1 MAGSLN
7 KKINI
12 YINGK
17 EVQNTIK
24 SLTAEMKKLKAEQAK
39 LPIGSDQYIEHAKKI
54 RQIDG
59 ILREQRRAVTEM
71 GDAWQN
77 TLRTMS
83 RIGNT
88 IGGIRAFGAM
98 VKATGDSIENIVE
111 TAAQLDDAYAKVRK
125 TTGLS
130 KEEVAAL
137 NEAFK
142 QMDTRTARE
151 QLNNLAYQ
159 AGKLGINTREA
170 VEQFVKAS
178 DVINVALGDVLGD
191 DAMITIG
198 KLTEVY
204 RKSSEVFEGKNLE
217 ERMYAIGDAVN
228 ELGKRSTAQE
238 DYIVDFTA
246 RLGGLANQAGMSAA
260 EVMGFASTLSRNM
273 QRVEMSSTAFQKML
287 QNMIKKP
294 AEFASVAGME
304 VEKFAELVGTDLNEA
319 VMKVLEGL
327 SGAGGFQKIVPMF
340 KDMGLDGTR
349 AAQAIST
356 LANNIDQVIEG
367 QAIAQQQM
375 EEGGSMMK
383 EYIKMNSSMEA
394 ELEKVHKRMTDAR
407 EELGK
412 NLYPIGVK
420 ILDLVARG
428 TSGVSDLVTAL
439 KEDAGVRTALIAGIG
454 AYTLGLIRMRG
465 QEMLLLAQQKLKSIA
480 NAKEQKENLQSIVLM
495 QRKRA
500 EKAKNLI
507 ALIQERK
514 AVLQNAIA
522 EELANGATE
531 KSVTVRQKRAALIA
545 LDTRE
550 TALNTVATNANTA
563 AQEAQRAVMASTPWG
578 LIALAITGVVYGLT
592 RLGAESRKTKKEI
605 AVINKRIGEETT
617 EAKLLFG
624 QLEKVE
630 KGSREY
636 KTTLAQLN
644 AMYPDIIAKYRDE
657 EGALTDV
664 AAARQAVIDKIT
676 EQIAAESQLAKMR
689 SIGGEFE
696 AGTKGSAQKI
706 YDYLNGD
713 TAKYSAVMAALP
725 RNYEKELTQEDIK
738 GIYAAVETATG
749 IDLSA
754 VFGWNKLKR
763 AVDGYIHSVNEAY
776 KAQKKWEGIY
786 KGFGVSGE
794 QPSTA
799 AGLDLGGNG
808 GNGGGGGQQPST
820 AADPAEL
827 ERAAKAQAR
836 VLEQMGKLTTQ
847 LEERALSGVEQ
858 KIVEITDKVEAMK
871 KELQEAFGGNLSK
884 EAQNALVDLEAAAF
898 RAKDAAVN
906 RYIAEAVKAVTR
918 EGAKNDS
925 VADNELLREIENAT
939 DRLNGKLDQMDA
951 QRKAWEASAAYMESQ
966 GMTAEAQQLR
976 DLIKQYDTLRQ
987 KKIDAA
993 YVGVN
998 TSWDGTT
1005 LGKKQGANVSAEAE
1019 GIVAGS
1025 GPIARLAGM
1034 SYAKEVQQVLNSYAE
1049 AYTEVTEKITAQE
1062 EKMAAAKAAGVS
1074 DEVLSGMQAELELLN
1089 AQAAGLEELKQKALE
1104 LAEAEAL
1111 RAGLNKIATTFDKLF
1126 DQMAQAW
1133 SGIND
1138 LLDNIGKKQ
1147 LKVAKERK
1155 EEEEALLDEQLNQG
1169 LISQDEYNDKK
1180 AKLQEEYDEKE
1191 KALSLA
1197 QWKRQ
1202 KALNIS
1208 QATMEGALAVL
1219 KALATPPVPN
1229 EVLASIT
1236 GALAG
1241 VQIAA
1246 VASEPA
1252 PYAEGGYVPK
1262 RTYFVAG
1269 EAGEEWVAS
1278 HHLLSD
1284 PRTAPVIEAL
1294 ESYQRGGG
1302 LELPYASMDVAG
1314 MGAAADGL
1322 AASRAERRE
1331 MLAVMKD
1338 LAGYLKD
1345 PANRRAVISRRTEV
1359 MFESNENF
1367 LREAARL

>member
-1 MAGSLN
+1 MAGLN

-24 SLTAEMKKLKAEQAK
+24 SLTAEMKKLRAEQAQ
-39 LPIGSDQYIEHAKKI
+39 LPIGSDKYIEHAKRI

-59 ILREQRRAVTEM
+59 ILKEQRRAITEV

-77 TLRTMS
+77 ALRTMS

-88 IGGIRAFGAM
+88 IGGLRAFGAM
-98 VKATGDSIENIVE
+98 VKATGDSINNIVE

-137 NEAFK
+137 NESFK
-142 QMDTRTARE
+142 RMDTRTARE

-204 RKSSEVFEGKNLE
+204 RKSTEVFEGKSLE

-304 VEKFAELVGTDLNEA
+304 VQKFTELVSTDLNEA

-327 SGAGGFQKIVPMF
+327 SGAGGFAKIVPMF

-375 EEGGSMMK
+375 EEGGSMMQ

-394 ELEKVHKRMTDAR
+394 EREKVQKRMVDAR

-420 ILDLVARG
+420 ILGLVASG
-428 TSGVSDLVTAL
+428 TTAISDIITAL
-439 KEDAGVRTALIAGIG
+439 KEDAGVRAALLTGIV
-454 AYTLGLIRMRG
+454 AYTAGLVRMHG
-465 QEMLLLAQQKLKSIA
+465 QEVLLLAQQKLKSIA
-480 NAKEQKENLQSIVLM
+480 TTREQKDTLKLIVSKNRERAERAKNLVAMIAERKAELEAAIATEIANGASEKSVGVR
-495 QRKRA
+495 RKRA
-500 EKAKNLI
+500 
-507 ALIQERK
+507 
-514 AVLQNAIA
+514 AI
-522 EELANGATE
+522 
-531 KSVTVRQKRAALIA
+531 VA
-545 LDTRE
+545 LDTRAE
-550 TALNTVATNANTA
+550 NLNTVATNANTV
-563 AQEAQRAVMASTPWG
+563 AQEAQKRVMASTPWG
-578 LIALAITGVVYGLT
+578 LIALAVAGVVYGIS
-592 RLGAESRKTKKEI
+592 RLGAETRKTKKEV
-605 AVINKRIGEETT
+605 ADLNKRIGEETT
-617 EAKLLFG
+617 EAKLLFNA
-624 QLEKVE
+624 LENAE

-636 KTTLAQLN
+636 KTTLAKLN
-644 AMYPDIIAKYRDE
+644 AMYPDIIAKYKDE
-657 EGALTDV
+657 KGALTDI
-664 AAARQAVIDKIT
+664 AAARQEIINKIT
-676 EQIAAESQLAKMR
+676 EQIAAESRLEKMR
-689 SIGGEFE
+689 SIGGTFE
-696 AGTKGSAQKI
+696 AATKGSAQKI
-706 YDYLNGD
+706 YDYFGGD
-713 TAKYSAVMAALP
+713 AEKYSAVMGALP
-725 RNYEKELTQEDIK
+725 KGYDQRIGPSELAQIYADIK
-738 GIYAAVETATG
+738 RTAG
-749 IDLSA
+749 VDLGA
-754 VFGWNKLKR
+754 LFQWNSLKR
-763 AVDGYIHSVNEAY
+763 AVDGYVNAVNEAY
-776 KAQKKWEGIY
+776 DAQKKWEGIY
-786 KGFGVSGE
+786 KGFGVNGD
-794 QPSTA
+794 
-799 AGLDLGGNG
+799 GGGNG
-808 GNGGGGGQQPST
+808 INGGDGGDGNNGNNGGRLD
-820 AADPAEL
+820 ADDL
-827 ERAAKAQAR
+827 EKAAKEQAR
-836 VLEQMGKLTTQ
+836 VLEGMGELTQQ
-847 LEERALSGVEQ
+847 LQEKSLSGVEQ
-858 KIVEITDKVEAMK
+858 KIVEITNRVEAMR
-871 KELQEAFGGNLSK
+871 KELGEAFGGKLSG
-884 EAQNALVDLEAAAF
+884 EAQKSLEDLEAAALK
-898 RAKDAAVN
+898 AKNAAVN
-906 RYIAEAVKAVTR
+906 RYIAEAVKTVTR
-918 EGAKNDS
+918 ESGKNDS
-925 VADNELLREIENAT
+925 AADSGLLREVENAA
-939 DRLNGKLDQMDA
+939 DRLAAQMELMDA
-951 QRKAWEASAAYMESQ
+951 KKEEWEASAAFMESQ
-966 GMTAEAQQLR
+966 GLTAEAQQVR
-976 DLIKQYDTLRQ
+976 ALIAQYDALKQ
-987 KKIDAA
+987 KKVDAA
-993 YVGVN
+993 FAGVD
-998 TSWDGTT
+998 TTWKGTT
-1005 LGKKQGANVSAEAE
+1005 LGKKQGANVGAEAQ

-1025 GPIARLAGM
+1025 SPIARLAGVG
-1034 SYAKEVQQVLNSYAE
+1034 YAKDVQQVLNTYAE
-1049 AYTEVTEKITAQE
+1049 AVAEVSGKIQAQE
-1062 EKMAAAKAAGVS
+1062 AKLAAAKEAGVS
-1074 DEVLSGMQAELELLN
+1074 EEVLAGMQRELDLLN
-1089 AQAAGLEELKQKALE
+1089 AQAASLENLKNEALEMAESDALKKGLEN
-1104 LAEAEAL
+1104 LA
-1111 RAGLNKIATTFDKLF
+1111 NQWDKIF
-1126 DQMAQAW
+1126 DQITKAW
-1133 SGIND
+1133 GSIND
-1138 LLDNIGKKQ
+1138 ILDNIGKKE
-1147 LKVAKERK
+1147 LKTAKDRKK
-1155 EEEEALLDEQLNQG
+1155 EEENLLDEQLQQG
-1169 LISQDEYNDKK
+1169 LISQEDYDSKK
-1180 AKLQEEYDEKE
+1180 AALQEEYNAKE
-1191 KALSLA
+1191 DALQLA

-1208 QATMEGALAVL
+1208 EATMTGAIAVM

-1229 EVLASIT
+1229 EVLAAIT

-1252 PYAEGGYVPK
+1252 PYAEGGYVP
-1262 RTYFVAG
+1262 RRSYFMAG

-1278 HHLLSD
+1278 NKLVTD
-1284 PRTAPVIEAL
+1284 PRTAPVISAL

-1322 AASRAERRE
+1322 AASRAEQRE

-1345 PANRRAVISRRTEV
+1345 PANRRAVISRKTEV
-1359 MFESNENF
+1359 MFEENENF
-1367 LREAARL
+1367 LRAAARL